1 MQTNKVD
8 TRRKHDAAY
17 FNTRLAG
24 KVVLLVGNDTA
35 VLQTMILQLAQKGAD
50 IALICRQL
58 STETM
63 RLIGEKVEALGQRF
77 LFIKAKE
84 LTQDH
89 AHKVVHADQLIQ
101 TVVAQLGHLDVFID
115 LSAQK
120 QSTEANET
128 RATSDQPLPS
138 WPLRQ
143 AVFKELAHA

>member
-35 VLQTMILQLAQKGAD
+35 VLQTMIL
-50 IALICRQL
+50 CRQL

-63 RLIGEKVEALGQRF
+63 RLIGENVEALGQRF